1 MNSPYI
7 CTNLEFM
14 ENNGI
19 WEYNFRVRSFD
30 VAQNNKMTLTSIS
43 EYLQEVAGDHANT
56 MGFGYR
62 QVVLQQMAWV
72 LSGIRI
78 EVVRLPLWEEDIKI
92 KTWLVENNRFT
103 SRRDFQWYDQ
113 EGNVLINASTNWIL
127 LNTERRRPV
136 SIDSMNF
143 DVRLL
148 PEQKATE
155 TGVQNLRFKMED
167 ASITEYQVRYSDLD
181 MVGHMNNAKYIQLL
195 LDYYSLD
202 FHSNNTIKSLDISF
216 KAEAKYQDKL
226 QFSVMEQQSKH
237 MAELKRMDDEKVNCL
252 ANLVW
257 ESNTQG

>member
-1 MNSPYI
+1 
-7 CTNLEFM
+7 M

-103 SRRDFQWYDQ
+103 SRRDFQWFDKD
-113 EGNVLINASTNWIL
+113 GRILINASTNWVL

-136 SIDSMNF
+136 PIDSMNF
-143 DVRLL
+143 QVTLH
-148 PEQKATE
+148 PKQKATSAE
-155 TGVQNLRFKMED
+155 IANIRAKFED
-167 ASITEYQVRYSDLD
+167 ANNIEYQVRYSDLD
-181 MVGHMNNAKYIQLL
+181 MVGHMNNTKYIQVF
-195 LDYYSLD
+195 LDQFKQD
-202 FHSNNTIKSLDISF
+202 FHLNNTIKSLDINF
-216 KAEAKYQDKL
+216 KNEAKYTDVL
-226 QFSVMEQQSKH
+226 
-237 MAELKRMDDEKVNCL
+237 ELNIQKNSNEHIAILRRKEDEKVNCL
-252 ANLVW
+252 AQIIW
-257 ESNTQG
+257 EK